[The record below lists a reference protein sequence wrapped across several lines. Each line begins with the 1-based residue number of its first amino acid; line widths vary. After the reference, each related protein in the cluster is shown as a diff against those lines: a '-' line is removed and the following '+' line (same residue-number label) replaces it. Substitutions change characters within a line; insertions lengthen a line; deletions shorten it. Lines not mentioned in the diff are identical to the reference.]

1 MSDLKS
7 FQRKFLQ
14 NAFADWCRFA
24 CLSIPRG
31 NAKSWLGAYAAVQA
45 MTPGNKWY
53 VGDRREVIVVAASL
67 EQSRAVFGQF
77 RDMLETSGL
86 ADEYRWT
93 DSQRSLGCLDKRT
106 NTRLRIMSSSG
117 RSAMGL
123 VNVGLLIADEPSSWK
138 VNDGELLYR
147 AITTA
152 QAKPNSLLRVLMI
165 GTLAPSEPNSWY
177 PRLVKSGTN
186 KTEGRYVQLL
196 QADPD
201 KWLDWSEIRRV
212 NPLVVSVPET
222 RKILRQ
228 DWRKAQKDV
237 ADKAAF
243 LSYHCNTPTGD
254 SITQL
259 LSSSDWQEVIER
271 LPGKRE
277 GEFICGLDLGQGRAW
292 SCAFAYWYETGL
304 CDAIG
309 IAPGVPGLD
318 AQERRDRVPDGIY
331 KRLVESGALTIAT
344 GRKVPTATDLLER
357 VVEHWGQP
365 VLMIADH
372 FRLAEVEDA
381 LPEVGLNCELEAR
394 RTRWSESS
402 EDIREFR
409 KACLDGNLSV
419 YENAKLLLTASM
431 MVAKIATDDAGNLR
445 LKKSANN
452 TGRDDAIAAGLLAV
466 GAAKHFEGQQEFLYI
481 AI

>member
-7 FQRKFLQ
+7 FQHKFLR
-14 NAFADWCRFA
+14 NAFAEWCRFA

-31 NAKSWLGAYAAVQA
+31 NAKSWLGAYVAVQA
-45 MTPGNKWY
+45 MTPSHKWY

-106 NTRLRIMSSSG
+106 NTRLRVMSSSG

-123 VNVGLLIADEPSSWK
+123 VNVGLLIADEPAAWK

-152 QAKPNSLLRVLMI
+152 QAKPGSLLRVLMI
-165 GTLAPSEPNSWY
+165 GTIAPSEPNGWY
-177 PRLVKSGTN
+177 PRLIGAGTN

-196 QADPD
+196 QVDPE
-201 KWLDWSEIRRV
+201 KWLDWKEIKRV

-228 DWRKAQKDV
+228 EWRKAQKDV

-243 LSYHCNTPTGD
+243 LSYHGNSPTGD
-254 SITQL
+254 SITEL
-259 LSSSDWQEVIER
+259 LSVSDWQEVLDR
-271 LPGKRE
+271 PPGARE
-277 GEFICGLDLGQGRAW
+277 GDFICGLDLGQGRAW
-292 SCAFAYWYETGL
+292 SCAFAYWHETGL
-304 CDAIG
+304 CDALG
-309 IAPGVPGLD
+309 VAPGIPSLD
-318 AQERRDRVPDGIY
+318 KQESRDRVPAGVYRRIA
-331 KRLVESGALTIAT
+331 KAGALTVAMD
-344 GRKVPTATDLLER
+344 RKVPTAVDLLER
-357 VVEHWGQP
+357 VVNRWGQP
-365 VLMIADH
+365 SLMIADF

-381 LPEVGLNCELEAR
+381 KRELGLNCEIEGR
-394 RTRWSESS
+394 RTRWSEAS

-409 KACLDGNLSV
+409 RACLDGDLSV
-419 YENAKLLLTASM
+419 HNDAKLLLTASLSA
-431 MVAKIATDDAGNLR
+431 AKIAADDAGSLR

-452 TGRDDAIAAGLLAV
+452 TARDDAIAAGLLAV
-466 GAAKHFEGQQEFLYI
+466 GAGQRFSGSQEFWCM
-481 AI
+481 AV